1 MRAIPALVLAA
12 VLALT
17 GCSPDDLPSA
27 DAKVDVDTP
36 ALQQA
41 KERAGVEPCVEG
53 DGDGTVVDGG
63 LPAVSLACFGGGSA
77 VDLSTLRGP
86 MVVNLWGYWCGPCR
100 EELPVLAKFYED
112 HGDRVGM
119 LGVDYQD
126 VQVDDAMALV
136 ARAGVTYPLVA
147 DPDGDLSGREP
158 FGPIRGLPIS
168 VFVAED
174 GTATVVP
181 VVIKSEDQLADL
193 VEQHL
198 GIRL

>member
-1 MRAIPALVLAA
+1 
-12 VLALT
+12 
-17 GCSPDDLPSA
+17 
-27 DAKVDVDTP
+27 
-36 ALQQA
+36 
-41 KERAGVEPCVEG
+41 
-53 DGDGTVVDGG
+53 
-63 LPAVSLACFGGGSA
+63 
-77 VDLSTLRGP
+77 

-100 EELPVLAKFYED
+100 EELPILATFYAD
-112 HGDRVGM
+112 HGDRVAM

-136 ARAGVTYPLVA
+136 AKAGVTYPLVA
-147 DPDGDLSGREP
+147 DPDGDLSGQEP
-158 FGPIRGLPIS
+158 FGPIRGLPLS

-181 VVIKSEDQLADL
+181 VVIESEDQLVDL

>member
-1 MRAIPALVLAA
+1 VRAALALVLAA

-17 GCSPDDLPSA
+17 GCTADDLPSA

-41 KERAGVEPCVEG
+41 KEKAGVEPCVEG
-53 DGDGTVVDGG
+53 DGDGTAVDGG

-77 VDLSTLRGP
+77 LDLSTLRGP

-100 EELPVLAKFYED
+100 DELPILAKFYAD
-112 HGDRVGM
+112 HGDRVAM

-136 ARAGVTYPLVA
+136 AKAGVTYPLVA
-147 DPDGDLSGREP
+147 DPDGDLSGRAP

-181 VVIKSEDQLADL
+181 VVIESEDQLADL

>member
-1 MRAIPALVLAA
+1 MRATTLALVLAA

-17 GCSPDDLPSA
+17 GCTADDLPSA

-41 KERAGVEPCVEG
+41 KEKAGVEPCVE
-53 DGDGTVVDGG
+53 GDGTVVDGG

-100 EELPVLAKFYED
+100 EELPILAKFYAD
-112 HGDRVGM
+112 HGDRVAM

-136 ARAGVTYPLVA
+136 AKAGVTYPLVA
-147 DPDGDLSGREP
+147 DPGGAINGQGAFPNL
-158 FGPIRGLPIS
+158 RGLPFWALVDEEGTVTHLKAGEVRS
-168 VFVAED
+168 VDEIVAMAE
-174 GTATVVP
+174 
-181 VVIKSEDQLADL
+181 E
-193 VEQHL
+193 HL
-198 GIRL
+198 GVSL

>member
-1 MRAIPALVLAA
+1 MRATLALVLMT
-12 VLALT
+12 VLAFT
-17 GCSPDDLPSA
+17 GCTADDLPSA

-36 ALQQA
+36 ALQEA
-41 KERAGVEPCVEG
+41 KEKAGVEPCVEG
-53 DGDGTVVDGG
+53 DGAEVDGG
-63 LPAVSLACFGGGSA
+63 LPAVSLACFGGGPA

-100 EELPVLAKFYED
+100 EELPILATFYAD
-112 HGDRVGM
+112 HGDRVAM

-136 ARAGVTYPLVA
+136 AKAGVTYPLVA
-147 DPDGDLSGREP
+147 DPDGDLSGQEP

-181 VVIKSEDQLADL
+181 VVIESEAQLVDL

>member
-1 MRAIPALVLAA
+1 VRATLALVLMA
-12 VLALT
+12 VLAFT
-17 GCSPDDLPSA
+17 GCTADDLPSA

-36 ALQQA
+36 ALQEA
-41 KERAGVEPCVEG
+41 KEKAGVEPCVEG
-53 DGDGTVVDGG
+53 DGAEVDGG
-63 LPAVSLACFGGGSA
+63 LPAVSLACFGGGPA

-100 EELPVLAKFYED
+100 EELPILATFYAD
-112 HGDRVGM
+112 HGDRVAM

-136 ARAGVTYPLVA
+136 AKAGVTYPLVA
-147 DPDGDLSGREP
+147 DPDGDLSGQQP

-181 VVIKSEDQLADL
+181 VVIESEDQLVDL

>member
-1 MRAIPALVLAA
+1 VRATLALVLTA

-17 GCSPDDLPSA
+17 GCTADDLPSA

-41 KERAGVEPCVEG
+41 KEKAGVEPCVEG
-53 DGDGTVVDGG
+53 DGVEVDGG

-100 EELPVLAKFYED
+100 EELPILAKFYTD
-112 HGDRVGM
+112 HGDRVPM

-126 VQVDDAMALV
+126 VQVDDAMALA
-136 ARAGVTYPLVA
+136 ARSGVTYPQLA
-147 DPDGDLSGREP
+147 DPGGDLSGRAP

-174 GTATVVP
+174 GAATVVP
-181 VVIKSEDQLADL
+181 GEIESEQQLVDL
-193 VEQHL
+193 VEEHL
-198 GIRL
+198 GVRL

>member
-1 MRAIPALVLAA
+1 MRATLALVLAA

-17 GCSPDDLPSA
+17 GCTADDLPSA

-41 KERAGVEPCVEG
+41 KEKAGVEPCVEG
-53 DGDGTVVDGG
+53 DGAGVDGG

-100 EELPVLAKFYED
+100 EELPILAQFYAD

-136 ARAGVTYPLVA
+136 AKAGVTYPLVA
-147 DPDGDLSGREP
+147 DPAGELRTE
-158 FGPIRGLPIS
+158 FKIRGLPGI
-168 VFVAED
+168 VFVDASGRVTDVEF
-174 GTATVVP
+174 ALIRSYP
-181 VVIKSEDQLADL
+181 QLRAL
-193 VEQHL
+193 VRKHL
-198 GIRL
+198 GVDVPA